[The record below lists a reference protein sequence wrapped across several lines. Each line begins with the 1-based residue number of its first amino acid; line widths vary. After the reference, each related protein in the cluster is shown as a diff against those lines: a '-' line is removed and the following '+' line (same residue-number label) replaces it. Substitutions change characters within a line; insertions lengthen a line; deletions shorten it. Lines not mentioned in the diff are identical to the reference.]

1 MKHNKIIILTII
13 FFFILTQVLGI
24 IVLEKAKTQNNT
36 QNNFYDFKD
45 IQTSFDWN
53 IIIAI
58 ILGLTIGFLM
68 MKIIIKTKQKNLWI
82 ILYYYITYT
91 LLYTTLSVFI
101 NKTSSIIITLTLLL
115 IKNFKKTPQIIKNF
129 IEILFY
135 PAFALLFSPILTPIL
150 GIIVLIL
157 ISFYDMYMVWKS
169 KEMIKLAEFQLN
181 TKFTGI
187 LIEYEDKEKQ
197 KEKEEK
203 TTRIKENKITKIE
216 RKNTK
221 EQKNKETTKTKEKIE
236 KTNLQKDKQNFNVR
250 KAILGGGDL
259 AFTTMFTGTIYL
271 NLGIK
276 LAILTIIFSTVGLTY
291 LFLKSEKGKMY
302 PAMPYITFFTIIPTI
317 TYYII
322 QTI

>member
-1 MKHNKIIILTII
+1 MKHNKIITLTII
-13 FFFILTQVLGI
+13 FFFILTQLLGI
-24 IVLEKAKTQNNT
+24 IVLEKVKTQNNT
-36 QNNFYDFKD
+36 QNNFYNFED

-58 ILGLTIGFLM
+58 MLGLTIGFLL

-91 LLYTTLSVFI
+91 LLYTTINVFI

-115 IKNFKKTPQIIKNF
+115 IKNLKKTPQIIKNF

-135 PAFALLFSPILTPIL
+135 PAFALLFSPILTPIS

-236 KTNLQKDKQNFNVR
+236 KTNLQKNSQNFNVR

-276 LAILTIIFSTVGLTY
+276 LAILTIIFSTIGLTY

-322 QTI
+322 QIL